1 MQPLLDVIL
10 FTRSLAAVMGYRG
23 QMGLYSYYLLAALV
37 LRRLSPPLALMT
49 AQEAGLSGNFR
60 QAHQVGRVC
69 QTAGSQASR
78 RAIVMRKR
86 SRSLCSSGDQAC

>member
-37 LRRLSPPLALMT
+37 LRAAEPTPGPHDCPGGRAV
-49 AQEAGLSGNFR
+49 
-60 QAHQVGRVC
+60 QA
-69 QTAGSQASR
+69 TSAR
-78 RAIVMRKR
+78 RTRWAVWLTGVQKGYCHENNKC
-86 SRSLCSSGDQAC
+86 LLVLE

>member
-60 QAHQVGRVC
+60 QAHQVGCVAHRLLP
-69 QTAGSQASR
+69 GLLS
-78 RAIVMRKR
+78 
-86 SRSLCSSGDQAC
+86 

>member
-1 MQPLLDVIL
+1 MQSPADLPRCVQPLLDVIL

-60 QAHQVGRVC
+60 QAHQVGRVAHRLSEGPLSC
-69 QTAGSQASR
+69 GR
-78 RAIVMRKR
+78 RVVP
-86 SRSLCSSGDQAC
+86 CV